1 MPLFCHFFCLKERR
15 KLLFKALCYAK
26 KAMVF
31 AGKYTAF
38 WVLNQIGAK
47 TFLSIGLYL
56 PKGSKKRVPGREQ
69 RGE

>member
-1 MPLFCHFFCLKERR
+1 
-15 KLLFKALCYAK
+15 
-26 KAMVF
+26 MVF